1 MILLMNKEELIKRLK
16 RYEWNDFECK
26 KAQRAVSED
35 AYKTVSAF
43 ANTKGGH
50 LVFGIKDLNGQLEI
64 VGVLDVDKVQ
74 NDFLSALRGVKFNR
88 IIAVQ
93 EDIIEHEGKTLL
105 TFYVPELPR
114 NEKPVYL
121 NSDIRRSYIRR
132 GAGDEQCTSVEIERF
147 IRDASD
153 VRYDGEAIK
162 TLSPDVCFDE
172 DTINWYRKIFNQH
185 QPGPHESFNNI
196 DFLHEW
202 GFLSEDQAMLFPRRA
217 SILLFGKAKYVRQVL
232 PRGIVDFQHINFT
245 FDEWMPEK
253 RWHDRVVYEENIIQ
267 TWLGLSEKYM
277 SLAEK
282 PFSVDAAT
290 LRRNAGPPD
299 YISFREAAINLLI
312 HQDYGDHTRNPTIKF
327 FKDQS
332 TFWNPGDAFAT
343 EAELLSPTAKEVRN
357 PSIVAAFRR
366 IGLSDQAGTGI
377 RSIYEN
383 WHNLGNVP
391 PIISNDKAGKTFE
404 IILPKMQLLSEEQ
417 IIIQSKIGA
426 HLTEDQAAVFAFAC
440 KNESLTIRILDI
452 RAITG
457 KKVRECTEIANHLV
471 VQNLLCQVNSEI
483 FSVTDHLKPIVS
495 QILTPEKNDLVST
508 NRDQVANGDLS
519 NLATHSGQVDEITD
533 PQRVILPMC
542 EVPRSL
548 AELQNAAK
556 YGNRGYFKTKVVN
569 PLIIIG
575 LLQMTKPDKPRAK
588 DQKYVLTEGGLRL
601 IQSWR
606 K

>member
-1 MILLMNKEELIKRLK
+1 MTKDELITRLAK
-16 RYEWNDFECK
+16 YEWNDFECK
-26 KAQRAVSED
+26 KAQRGISED

-50 LVFGIKDLNGQLEI
+50 LVFGIKDQNGQFEI

-74 NDFLSALRGVKFNR
+74 NDFLSSLRGGKLNR

-93 EDIIEHEGKTLL
+93 EDKIEHEGKTLL
-105 TFYVPELPR
+105 TFLVPESPR

-121 NSDIRRSYIRR
+121 NLRGDIRKCFIRR
-132 GAGDEQCTSVEIERF
+132 GAGDEQCTNAEIERF

-153 VRYDGEAIK
+153 IRYDGEAIK
-162 TLSPDVCFDE
+162 TLSPDVFFDE

-185 QPGPHESFNNI
+185 KPGPHESLNNI

-202 GFLSEDQAMLFPRRA
+202 GFLSEDKATLFPTRA
-217 SILLFGKAKYVRQVL
+217 SILLFGKGKYIRQIL
-232 PRGIVDFQHINFT
+232 PRGIVDFQRIDFT
-245 FDEWMPEK
+245 FDDWMPEK

-277 SLAEK
+277 RLAEK
-282 PFSVDAAT
+282 PFSVNAAT
-290 LRRNAGPPD
+290 LRRTDDPPD
-299 YISFREAAINLLI
+299 YISFREAVINLLI
-312 HQDYGDHTRNPTIKF
+312 HQDYGDHTRKPVIKF

-332 TFWNPGDAFAT
+332 IFWNPGDAFAT
-343 EAELLSPTAKEVRN
+343 EAELLTPTEKEVRN

-377 RSIYEN
+377 RSIYKN
-383 WHNLGNVP
+383 WHDLGNVP
-391 PIISNDKAGKTFE
+391 PRISNDKARKTFE
-404 IILPKMQLLSEEQ
+404 IILLKMPLLSEEQ
-417 IIIQSKIGA
+417 ILIQSKIGA

-440 KNESLTIRILDI
+440 KNDNLTIRILDI

-457 KKVRECTEIANHLV
+457 KKVQECTEIANHLV
-471 VQNLLCQVNSEI
+471 VQNLLHKVNSEI

-495 QILTPEKNDLVST
+495 QILTPENNLVST
-508 NRDQVANGDLS
+508 KSDQVDNS
-519 NLATHSGQVDEITD
+519 TSPNLVTYSDQVVTLTD
-533 PQRVILPMC
+533 VQ
-542 EVPRSL
+542 RSL
-548 AELQNAAK
+548 LQLCGVPQELSFLQEK
-556 YGNRGYFKTKVVN
+556 SGYSNRTYFKRNIVN
-569 PLIIIG
+569 PLIGSG

-588 DQKYVLTEGGLRL
+588 DQKYVLTEGGIRL
-601 IQSWR
+601 VQSWR